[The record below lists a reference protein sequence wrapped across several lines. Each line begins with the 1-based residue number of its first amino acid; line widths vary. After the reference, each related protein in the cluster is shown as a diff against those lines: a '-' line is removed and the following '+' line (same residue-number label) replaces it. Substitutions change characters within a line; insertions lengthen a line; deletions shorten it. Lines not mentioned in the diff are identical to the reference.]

1 MNVQRSTKNR
11 RHRFTVGM
19 LRLGRKLYEYY
30 IVRKIVFISKKT
42 GLGVRTL
49 IKYSPTDSLKLA
61 SGSENRVGHVSIV
74 FYGVCDVRSVKIVHL
89 FGLSSK

>member
-11 RHRFTVGM
+11 RHRFTVGV
-19 LRLGRKLYEYY
+19 LRLGRKLYKYY

-49 IKYSPTDSLKLA
+49 FTYKLIVMRDA
-61 SGSENRVGHVSIV
+61 SNRIT
-74 FYGVCDVRSVKIVHL
+74 L
-89 FGLSSK
+89 